1 MNIIEIFEKFP
12 GQEDCIAYLERVR
25 WGNTP
30 KCPYCG
36 SDNSTPLA
44 KEQRHHC
51 NNCNTS
57 YSVTVGTIFHRTH
70 LPLQKWFLA
79 ISLILNAK
87 KGIAARQLARD
98 IEVHRNT
105 AWRISMK
112 IREAMSQRHQR
123 ELLTGV
129 VEMDET
135 FIGPRKPRRRNK
147 DDKFV
152 GGSGSTKQPVVG
164 MVERDGN
171 VVAKMVGKRDLKSRK
186 LNSLIRN
193 NVDIEN
199 SILLTDQYKG
209 YYRVL
214 EFMPHRSVNHSVWY
228 VSPDGFTHTNT
239 IESFWALLKRGITRQ
254 FHQVSRK
261 HLPKYIDEFCYRH
274 NNRKTADLFGLT
286 VERGL
291 GVA

>member
-1 MNIIEIFEKFP
+1 MNIIEVFKKFP
-12 GQEDCIAYLERVR
+12 AQEDCISYLEKVR
-25 WGNTP
+25 WGSAP
-30 KCPYCG
+30 KCPYCR
-36 SDNSTPLA
+36 SNNSTALS
-44 KEQRHHC
+44 KEHRHHC

-79 ISLILNAK
+79 LSLILNAK

-112 IREAMSQRHQR
+112 IREAMSQKHQR

-129 VEMDET
+129 IEMDET
-135 FIGPRKPRRRNK
+135 FIGPRKPRKRYRGQRFM
-147 DDKFV
+147 D
-152 GGSGSTKQPVVG
+152 GSGHTKQPVVG
-164 MVERDGN
+164 MVERDGD
-171 VVAKMVGKRDLKSRK
+171 VVAKMVGKRHLKARR

-193 NVDIEN
+193 HVDIKN
-199 SILLTDQYKG
+199 SILITDQYRG
-209 YYRVL
+209 YCHVSK
-214 EFMPHRSVNHSVWY
+214 FMEHRTVNHSIWWV
-228 VSPDGFTHTNT
+228 DGETSTNT
-239 IESFWALLKRGITRQ
+239 IESFWALLKRGIVGQ
-254 FHQVSRK
+254 FHKVSLK
-261 HLPKYIDEFCYRH
+261 HLPMYIDEFCYRY
-274 NNRKTADLFGLT
+274 NNRKTADLFSLT